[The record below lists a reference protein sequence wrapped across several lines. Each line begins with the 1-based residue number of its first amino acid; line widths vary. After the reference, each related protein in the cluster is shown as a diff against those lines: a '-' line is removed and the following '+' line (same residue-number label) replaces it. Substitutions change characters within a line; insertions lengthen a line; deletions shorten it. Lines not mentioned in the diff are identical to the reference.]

1 MTHVSQSVSLSSSF
15 IYRYLENLIVLE
27 IKTNK
32 QTPVPYNY
40 ATSEMVPTY
49 LISRLG
55 FLHHDT
61 CRRVDNCV
69 NSSLSQVLGIAGHQ
83 LRH

>member
-1 MTHVSQSVSLSSSF
+1 MTHVSQSVSFRL
-15 IYRYLENLIVLE
+15 
-27 IKTNK
+27 NK
-32 QTPVPYNY
+32 QTGCKNKQTGGPPVPYNY
-40 ATSEMVPTY
+40 ETSEMVPTY

-69 NSSLSQVLGIAGHQ
+69 KSSLSQVLGIAGHQ